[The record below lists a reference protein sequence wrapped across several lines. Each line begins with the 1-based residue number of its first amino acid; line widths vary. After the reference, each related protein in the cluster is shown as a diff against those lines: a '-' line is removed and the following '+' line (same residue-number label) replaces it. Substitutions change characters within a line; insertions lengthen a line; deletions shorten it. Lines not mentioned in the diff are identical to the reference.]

1 MTPPLSGQIYFASNQ
16 VLALIAYLME
26 NEKNRGPHII
36 IVPNAVVIN
45 WKNEIK
51 RWLGDDIKAL
61 IYVGNQDERKS
72 LWNSDVTDVRFN
84 ILVTSYE
91 FVMRDRARLSKI
103 QWRYLV
109 IDEAQRMKDRQSKLS
124 QDLDKFSAERR
135 LLLTGTPLQNDIM
148 ELWSLLNL
156 LLPGVFDSSSQ
167 FASWFASAYDNSSN
181 PNSGGKKGAAEGEE
195 SSGNSKTKEEFL
207 EQEKKVIVISRL
219 HQIMEPFML
228 RRMVE
233 DVESKLPPKV
243 SFTLHTPMSALQSA
257 VYNWVEVTSSR
268 RLHPLEESVGGRSY
282 APLQVER
289 GLTHSATSLA

>member
-1 MTPPLSGQIYFASNQ
+1 MQ

-61 IYVGNQDERKS
+61 IYVGNQDERKN
-72 LWNSDVTDVRFN
+72 LWSNDVTDVRFN

-91 FVMRDRARLSKI
+91 FVMRDRARLSRI

-109 IDEAQRMKDRQSKLS
+109 IDEAQRMKDRQSRLS
-124 QDLDKFSAERR
+124 QDLDRFSAERR

-156 LLPGVFDSSSQ
+156 LLPGVFDSSNQ
-167 FASWFASAYDNSSN
+167 FASWFASAYDTPSSGGGKKSTGEAEDSSSN
-181 PNSGGKKGAAEGEE
+181 PKAND
-195 SSGNSKTKEEFL
+195 EFL

-257 VYNWVEVTSSR
+257 VYNWVDVTSSR
-268 RLHPLEESVGGRSY
+268 RLHPLEESVGGKTY
-282 APLQVER
+282 APLQVDFLFCR
-289 GLTHSATSLA
+289 CR

>member
-1 MTPPLSGQIYFASNQ
+1 MQ
-16 VLALIAYLME
+16 VLALIAYLIE

-72 LWNSDVTDVRFN
+72 LWNNDVTDIRFN

-91 FVMRDRARLSKI
+91 FVMRDRARLSRI

-167 FASWFASAYDNSSN
+167 FASWFASAYDN
-181 PNSGGKKGAAEGEE
+181 PNSSAGGKKGTGEAEDP
-195 SSGNSKTKEEFL
+195 SSAPKANDEFL

-257 VYNWVEVTSSR
+257 VYNWVDVTSSR
-268 RLHPLEESVGGRSY
+268 RLHPLEESVGGKAY
-282 APLQVER
+282 APLQVDDFFFFFFFSFVPEC
-289 GLTHSATSLA
+289 L